1 MDKDTGTIVVLME
14 RLEKQR
20 LPRIFSMQEKVD
32 AGEPLGDMDLDYL
45 EKVMADA
52 KRVIVLAEKHPE
64 YQLIVSK
71 VIELY
76 NDITE
81 KALKIENNS

>member
-32 AGEPLGDMDLDYL
+32 AGEPLDDMDLDYL

-52 KRVIVLAEKHPE
+52 RGAISLAEKHPE
-64 YQLIVSK
+64 YQLIVAK

-76 NDITE
+76 NDITD

>member
-52 KRVIVLAEKHPE
+52 KRVIVLAEKHRE